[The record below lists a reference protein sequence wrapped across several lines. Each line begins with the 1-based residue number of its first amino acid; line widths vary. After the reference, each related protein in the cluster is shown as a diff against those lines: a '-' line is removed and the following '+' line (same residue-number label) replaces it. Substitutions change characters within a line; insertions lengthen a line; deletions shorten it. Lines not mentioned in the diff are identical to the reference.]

1 MGRGKELTEG
11 EQYTA
16 KMLKKDNKS
25 VAEIARTLGRS
36 ATSVKSCLK
45 RLELAADTAY
55 LERPNCRRRRIIDE
69 RIKRRVLREIKTDAS
84 LRRLSKRYIAKE
96 ISSNIPKAFSAATL
110 VRTLKENGFPER
122 NRRKR
127 LKWARDH
134 KDFKGDWWRIL
145 WTDESSVSTDSYGE
159 VRVWCQKDELY
170 SPECTQATVKSGRK
184 SIMVWGCIDGQ
195 GTNHLVHCSSHI
207 NGREYGNLVL
217 DVIYPTI
224 VMSEKCDFPRGQC
237 AYPQVQDR
245 LTTHA
250 RARNRNLGVAATI
263 AGSQSYRERVER
275 SEALDSS
282 EQETANGEGAT
293 GSRRVCVGSNRAGS
307 SSEFIYGA
315 CSLYSSTNMNTLN
328 C

>member
-1 MGRGKELTEG
+1 
-11 EQYTA
+11 
-16 KMLKKDNKS
+16 MLKKENKS

-36 ATSVKSCLK
+36 VTSVKSCLK
-45 RLELAADTAY
+45 RLELAADAAY

-96 ISSNIPKAFSAATL
+96 ISSNIPKAFPATL

-170 SPECTQATVKSGRK
+170 SPECTQATMKSGRK
-184 SIMVWGCIDGQ
+184 STVKERTTSFTALRILMAESTEISFSTLSILRSSCLKNVIFQEDNAPIHKCKIVSQLMQELGIETLEWPPQLPDLSPIENVW
-195 GTNHLVHCSSHI
+195 
-207 NGREYGNLVL
+207 REVKRWIHQNR
-217 DVIYPTI
+217 
-224 VMSEKCDFPRGQC
+224 K
-237 AYPQVQDR
+237 PQ
-245 LTTHA
+245 TE
-250 RARNRNLGVAATI
+250 
-263 AGSQSYRERVER
+263 RELLEAVEY
-275 SEALDSS
+275 A
-282 EQETANGEGAT
+282 
-293 GSRRVCVGSNRAGS
+293 
-307 SSEFIYGA
+307 
-315 CSLYSSTNMNTLN
+315 
-328 C
+328 